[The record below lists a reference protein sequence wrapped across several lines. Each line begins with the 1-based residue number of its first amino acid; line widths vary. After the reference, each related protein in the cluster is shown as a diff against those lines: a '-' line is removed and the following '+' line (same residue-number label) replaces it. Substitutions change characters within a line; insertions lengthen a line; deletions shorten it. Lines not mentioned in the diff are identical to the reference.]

1 MRTEVRSTLFLRLC
15 HDLSLMPRVVHT
27 TRFTRGKLPHGE
39 VENGR
44 YFVTVRCHDSLPTE
58 AVARL
63 AEIHATLQS
72 TEAQSEQFAAEQRR
86 YFQTME
92 R

>member
-1 MRTEVRSTLFLRLC
+1 
-15 HDLSLMPRVVHT
+15 MPHVVHT

>member
-1 MRTEVRSTLFLRLC
+1 
-15 HDLSLMPRVVHT
+15 MPHVVHT

-72 TEAQSEQFAAEQRR
+72 TEAQSEQFAEAQSEQFAAEQRR